1 MGVPQNGWFIMNNPI
16 KMDDSGVPPTL
27 GNLHIIP
34 IRIYM
39 IQLFGTISNYI
50 PITVYVNK

>member
-1 MGVPQNGWFIMNNPI
+1 MNNPI

-39 IQLFGTISNYI
+39 IQLFGTTISNYI
-50 PITVYVNK
+50 PITVYVHK